1 MTGHWGRAQRWPG
14 GLTEASG
21 IFFDFLDV
29 VVELCVGHTAAV
41 FGKIGQG
48 VSNFSKERLYRC
60 GKSVHLC
67 WSILC
72 VGAFALLGQL

>member
-1 MTGHWGRAQRWPG
+1 MARRTYR
-14 GLTEASG
+14 GLWD
-21 IFFDFLDV
+21 FFDFLDV

-60 GKSVHLC
+60 GKSVHLA
-67 WSILC
+67 
-72 VGAFALLGQL
+72 GAFCVLGRLPCWVSFSFELLE